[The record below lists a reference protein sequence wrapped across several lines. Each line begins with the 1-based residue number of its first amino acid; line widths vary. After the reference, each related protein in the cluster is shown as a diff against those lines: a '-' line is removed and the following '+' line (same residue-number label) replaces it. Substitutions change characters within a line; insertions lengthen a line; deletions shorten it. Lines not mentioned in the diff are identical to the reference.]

1 MDFKF
6 FKLYIIFYGRYWLF
20 YRRFMRITNA
30 IMLVTWFFGLKDG
43 RCAEVDDILPDGFR
57 MKKGDGLYYMAYA
70 MGRMPYIWGEDAE
83 DFRPERWLNNGI
95 FQPESPFKF
104 IAFHVSIFSSFVAD
118 ITCETI
124 SIVVGCSLAGRS
136 SDMSGQ
142 RLRVPADE
150 DTINS
155 PSSVLPLQ
163 IS

>member
-1 MDFKF
+1 
-6 FKLYIIFYGRYWLF
+6 
-20 YRRFMRITNA
+20 MRITDA

-70 MGRMPYIWGEDAE
+70 MGRMPYIWGDDAE
-83 DFRPERWLNNGI
+83 DFRPERWLNSGI

-104 IAFHVSIFSSFVAD
+104 IAFHVSIFSSFVAA

-124 SIVVGCSLAGRS
+124 SEVVGCPLAGRS